1 MCYYYLPVYCGLLA
15 EYISITMEKRVRL
28 TVGALTATPR
38 DGGKFTFFL
47 CQEGEDRCIVLP
59 LDPPQMHTMLLNFK
73 ESERGEGVT
82 IHSVFEK
89 LLKSYNIELLEID
102 VAHDDSINEFYA
114 DLLFFN
120 GKEEVK
126 ERLPVTDGIILA
138 KKFAAPLYISEH
150 LMDKWGVKVDLPEME
165 IMKKCMSDKTGSLQ
179 ESLRQAIDE
188 EDYEKAAIINKEI
201 EKLRKSKKKRNK

>member
-1 MCYYYLPVYCGLLA
+1 MCYYYSPVYCGLLA
-15 EYISITMEKRVRL
+15 EYIYSTMEKRVRL

-73 ESERGEGVT
+73 ESERGEGAT

-138 KKFAAPLYISEH
+138 KKFAAPLYISEL

-165 IMKKCMSDKTGSLQ
+165 IMKKCMSDKTESLQ
-179 ESLRQAIDE
+179 ENLRQAIDE